1 VEEFLSHTLGG
12 VVSGSVYAAFAL
24 ALVLI
29 WRSTRI
35 VNFAQGSMAAA
46 TTFIAVAVIDAGYSY
61 WVALV
66 VAILSGLVL
75 GAVIERV
82 IIRPVEGGPELNAVI
97 VTLGLFIAIQGVVAL
112 IWGVDQR
119 AFVPPFSGTGYEV
132 REGFTLLSL
141 SPNTIWTVAAVVV
154 TMLLLIALF
163 RFTRLGLAM
172 RASAFG
178 QEVARLLGV
187 RVGRMLTLGW
197 ALAAAVGALAGLLI
211 AGDVSFISPNY
222 MDTLIV
228 FGFVA
233 AVLGGLDS
241 PIGAVV
247 GGLLLG
253 LALNYVAG
261 YLDDSLLGITALVI
275 LMIVLLVRPGG
286 LFSTTPA
293 RRA

>member
-1 VEEFLSHTLGG
+1 MREFVNVTLTGLI
-12 VVSGSVYAAFAL
+12 SGSVYAAFAL

-46 TTFIAVAVIDAGYSY
+46 TTFVALALIQAGQSY
-61 WVALV
+61 WVAFV
-66 VAILSGLVL
+66 VALVCGFLL

-82 IIRPVEGGPELNAVI
+82 VVRPVENGPELNAVI
-97 VTLGLFIAIQGVVAL
+97 VTLGLFVAIQALIAIVFGSSFESFPAPFGLRGFEVGGTTIAL
-112 IWGVDQR
+112 TPNSV
-119 AFVPPFSGTGYEV
+119 FVLV
-132 REGFTLLSL
+132 
-141 SPNTIWTVAAVVV
+141 AVVV
-154 TMLLLIALF
+154 TMAALVALF
-163 RFTRLGLAM
+163 RFTRVGLAM

-197 ALAAAVGALAGLLI
+197 GLAAVVGSLSGLLI
-211 AGDVSFISPNY
+211 AGGGLVWPAY
-222 MDTLIV
+222 MDALIV

-241 PIGAVV
+241 PVGAVV
-247 GGLLLG
+247 GGLSIG
-253 LALNYVAG
+253 LALAYVSA
-261 YLDDSLLGITALVI
+261 YADPALVNLAALVI
-275 LMIVLLVRPGG
+275 LMVVLLVKPGG
-286 LFSTTPA
+286 LFASSTA

>member
-1 VEEFLSHTLGG
+1 MQQFVNITLSGLVEGMI
-12 VVSGSVYAAFAL
+12 YAAFAL

-46 TTFIAVAVIDAGYSY
+46 TAFIALALIDAGQSY
-61 WVALV
+61 WVALI
-66 VAILSGLVL
+66 VALISGFII
-75 GAVIERV
+75 GAVVERL

-97 VTLGLFIAIQGVVAL
+97 VTLGLFVAIQALIAIIFGSSFQSFPTPFGVRGFQIGDTTIALTPTSIYIIVAVL
-112 IWGVDQR
+112 IVM
-119 AFVPPFSGTGYEV
+119 A
-132 REGFTLLSL
+132 LL
-141 SPNTIWTVAAVVV
+141 VG
-154 TMLLLIALF
+154 LF
-163 RFTRLGLAM
+163 RFTRVGLAM

-197 ALAAAVGALAGLLI
+197 ALAAVVGSLSGLLI
-211 AGDVSFISPNY
+211 AGGEFVYPAY
-222 MDTLIV
+222 MDSLIV

-241 PIGAVV
+241 PIGAIV

-253 LALNYVAG
+253 LALSYVSG
-261 YLDDSLLGITALVI
+261 YLPRGSALVNVAALVI

-286 LFSTTPA
+286 LFASTVA

>member
-1 VEEFLSHTLGG
+1 VQQFVNVTLTGLI
-12 VVSGSVYAAFAL
+12 SGSVYAAFAL

-46 TTFIAVAVIDAGYSY
+46 TSFIALALIQGGQSY
-61 WVALV
+61 WVALI
-66 VAILSGLVL
+66 VALASGFVL
-75 GAVIERV
+75 GALIERV
-82 IIRPVEGGPELNAVI
+82 VIRPVEGGPELNAVI
-97 VTLGLFIAIQGVVAL
+97 VTLGLFIAIQALIAIIFGSSFESFPAPFGLSGFTIGDFNVGLTPNSLFVLAAVIVTMVAL
-112 IWGVDQR
+112 I
-119 AFVPPFSGTGYEV
+119 S
-132 REGFTLLSL
+132 
-141 SPNTIWTVAAVVV
+141 
-154 TMLLLIALF
+154 LF

-197 ALAAAVGALAGLLI
+197 ALAAVVGSLSGLLI
-211 AGDVSFISPNY
+211 AGGGLVYPAY

-228 FGFVA
+228 YGFVA

-241 PIGAVV
+241 PVGAVV
-247 GGLLLG
+247 GGLLIGVLLSYVSG
-253 LALNYVAG
+253 YVDPALTNLA
-261 YLDDSLLGITALVI
+261 ALVV
-275 LMIVLLVRPGG
+275 LMVVLLVKPGG
-286 LFSTTPA
+286 LFASSTA

>member
-1 VEEFLSHTLGG
+1 MI
-12 VVSGSVYAAFAL
+12 YAAFAL

-46 TTFIAVAVIDAGYSY
+46 TAFIALSIIDAGQSY
-61 WVALV
+61 WVALI
-66 VAILSGLVL
+66 VALIAGFLM
-75 GAVIERV
+75 GAVVERV

-97 VTLGLFIAIQGVVAL
+97 VTLGLFVAIQALIAIIYGSSFQSFPTPFGVRGFEIGDMTIALTPTSLYIIVAVL
-112 IWGVDQR
+112 ITM
-119 AFVPPFSGTGYEV
+119 A
-132 REGFTLLSL
+132 LL
-141 SPNTIWTVAAVVV
+141 V
-154 TMLLLIALF
+154 ALF
-163 RFTRLGLAM
+163 RFTRVGLAM

-197 ALAAAVGALAGLLI
+197 ALAAVVGSLSGLLI
-211 AGDVSFISPNY
+211 AGGEFVYPAY
-222 MDTLIV
+222 MDSLIV

-241 PIGAVV
+241 PIGAIV

-253 LALNYVAG
+253 LALSYVSG
-261 YLDDSLLGITALVI
+261 YVERGSALVNVAALVI
-275 LMIVLLVRPGG
+275 LMVVLLVRPGG
-286 LFSTTPA
+286 LFASSVA

>member
-1 VEEFLSHTLGG
+1 VQQFVNVTLNGLVAG
-12 VVSGSVYAAFAL
+12 VVYAAFAL

-35 VNFAQGSMAAA
+35 INFAQGSMAAA
-46 TTFIAVAVIDAGYSY
+46 TTFIALALIDAGQSY
-61 WVALV
+61 WVGFV
-66 VAILSGLVL
+66 VALLCGLVL

-82 IIRPVEGGPELNAVI
+82 IIRPVERGPELNAVI
-97 VTLGLFIAIQGVVAL
+97 VTLGLFIAIQAVVA
-112 IWGVDQR
+112 IFFGPNER
-119 AFVPPFSGTGYEV
+119 AFVAPFDQVGYQAF
-132 REGFTLLSL
+132 GFTLAF
-141 SPNTIWTVAAVVV
+141 SPNSVFAVLAVLV
-154 TMLLLIALF
+154 TMLLLTGLF

-197 ALAAAVGALAGLLI
+197 ALAAVVGSLSGLLI
-211 AGDVSFISPNY
+211 AGEANVVTPTY
-222 MDTLIV
+222 MDALIV
-228 FGFVA
+228 YGFVA

-241 PIGAVV
+241 PVGAVV

-253 LALNYVAG
+253 LLLSYVRG
-261 YLDDSLLGITALVI
+261 YLGDQLVSIAALVI
-275 LMIVLLVRPGG
+275 LVVVLLARPGG
-286 LFSTTPA
+286 LFASSTA

>member
-1 VEEFLSHTLGG
+1 VQQFVNVTLSGLTQGMI
-12 VVSGSVYAAFAL
+12 YAAFAL

-46 TTFIAVAVIDAGYSY
+46 TAFIALALINSGWSY
-61 WVALV
+61 WAALV
-66 VAILSGLVL
+66 VALVSGFLM
-75 GAVIERV
+75 GAIVERV

-97 VTLGLFIAIQGVVAL
+97 VTLGLFVAIQALIAIIAGSSFQSFPTPFGV
-112 IWGVDQR
+112 R
-119 AFVPPFSGTGYEV
+119 
-132 REGFTLLSL
+132 GFTIGDTTILLTPTSL
-141 SPNTIWTVAAVVV
+141 YIIGSVLVV
-154 TMLLLIALF
+154 MALLVALF
-163 RFTRLGLAM
+163 RFTRVGLAM

-197 ALAAAVGALAGLLI
+197 ALAAVVGSLSGLLI
-211 AGDVSFISPNY
+211 AGGGFVYPAY
-222 MDTLIV
+222 MDSLIV

-241 PIGAVV
+241 PVGAIV
-247 GGLLLG
+247 GGLILG
-253 LALNYVAG
+253 LALSYVSG
-261 YLDDSLLGITALVI
+261 YVERGSSLVNVAALVI
-275 LMIVLLVRPGG
+275 LMVVLLVRPGG
-286 LFSTTPA
+286 LFASSTA

>member
-1 VEEFLSHTLGG
+1 MI
-12 VVSGSVYAAFAL
+12 YAAFAL

-46 TTFIAVAVIDAGYSY
+46 TAFIALALIQAGYSY
-61 WVALV
+61 WIALIVAL
-66 VAILSGLVL
+66 ASGFVL

-97 VTLGLFIAIQGVVAL
+97 VTLGLFVAIQALIAIIFGSSFQSFPTPFGV
-112 IWGVDQR
+112 R
-119 AFVPPFSGTGYEV
+119 
-132 REGFTLLSL
+132 GFQIGDTTIPVTPTSL
-141 SPNTIWTVAAVVV
+141 YILGSVLV
-154 TMLLLIALF
+154 TMGLLVALF
-163 RFTRLGLAM
+163 RLTRVGLAM

-197 ALAAAVGALAGLLI
+197 ALAAVVGSLSGLLI
-211 AGDVSFISPNY
+211 AGGGFVYPAY
-222 MDTLIV
+222 MDSLIV

-247 GGLLLG
+247 GGLILG
-253 LALNYVAG
+253 LALSYVSG
-261 YLDDSLLGITALVI
+261 YAPRGSALVNISALVI
-275 LMIVLLVRPGG
+275 LIVVLLVRPGG
-286 LFSTTPA
+286 LFSSSTA

>member
-1 VEEFLSHTLGG
+1 VQQFINVTLSGLVEGMI
-12 VVSGSVYAAFAL
+12 YAAFAL

-46 TTFIAVAVIDAGYSY
+46 TTFIALALINAGYSY
-61 WVALV
+61 WVGFLVALV
-66 VAILSGLVL
+66 SGFVIGAIV
-75 GAVIERV
+75 ERV

-97 VTLGLFIAIQGVVAL
+97 VALGLFVAIQALIAVIAGSAFQSFPTPFGVRGFEIGDTTIAITPTSLYIIGSVLVVM
-112 IWGVDQR
+112 G
-119 AFVPPFSGTGYEV
+119 
-132 REGFTLLSL
+132 LL
-141 SPNTIWTVAAVVV
+141 V
-154 TMLLLIALF
+154 ALF
-163 RFTRLGLAM
+163 RFTRVGLAM

-197 ALAAAVGALAGLLI
+197 ALAAVVGSLSGLLI
-211 AGDVSFISPNY
+211 AGGEFVYPAY
-222 MDTLIV
+222 MDSLIV

-241 PIGAVV
+241 PVGAIV

-253 LALNYVAG
+253 LALSYVSG
-261 YLDDSLLGITALVI
+261 YIDSALVNFAALVI
-275 LMIVLLVRPGG
+275 LMIVLLVKPGG
-286 LFSTTPA
+286 LFASSVA

>member
-1 VEEFLSHTLGG
+1 VQQFVNVTLSGLVEGMI
-12 VVSGSVYAAFAL
+12 YAAFAL

-46 TTFIAVAVIDAGYSY
+46 TAFIALAIINAGYSY
-61 WVALV
+61 WLGLVVALV
-66 VAILSGLVL
+66 AGFVI
-75 GAVIERV
+75 GAVVERV

-97 VTLGLFIAIQGVVAL
+97 VTLGLFVAIQALIAIIYGSSFQSFPTPFGVRGFEIGDMTIALTPTSLYIIVAVL
-112 IWGVDQR
+112 ITM
-119 AFVPPFSGTGYEV
+119 A
-132 REGFTLLSL
+132 LL
-141 SPNTIWTVAAVVV
+141 V
-154 TMLLLIALF
+154 ALF
-163 RFTRLGLAM
+163 RFTRVGLAM

-197 ALAAAVGALAGLLI
+197 ALAAVVGSLSGLLI
-211 AGDVSFISPNY
+211 AGGEFVYPAY
-222 MDTLIV
+222 MDSLIV

-241 PIGAVV
+241 PIGAIV

-253 LALNYVAG
+253 LALSYVSG
-261 YLDDSLLGITALVI
+261 YVERGSALVNVAALVI
-275 LMIVLLVRPGG
+275 LMVVLLVRPGG
-286 LFSTTPA
+286 LFASSVA

>member
-1 VEEFLSHTLGG
+1 MQQFINITLSGLVEGMI
-12 VVSGSVYAAFAL
+12 YAAFAL

-46 TTFIAVAVIDAGYSY
+46 TAFIALALIDAGQSY

-66 VAILSGLVL
+66 VALISGFVL
-75 GAVIERV
+75 GAIVERV

-97 VTLGLFIAIQGVVAL
+97 VTLGLFVAIQALIAIIFGSSFQSFPTPFGVRGFEIGDTTIAVTPTSLYIVGSVLVVMAL
-112 IWGVDQR
+112 LV
-119 AFVPPFSGTGYEV
+119 
-132 REGFTLLSL
+132 
-141 SPNTIWTVAAVVV
+141 
-154 TMLLLIALF
+154 ALF
-163 RFTRLGLAM
+163 RFTRIGLAM
-172 RASAFG
+172 RAAAFG

-197 ALAAAVGALAGLLI
+197 ALAAVVGSLSGLLI
-211 AGDVSFISPNY
+211 AGGEFVYPAY
-222 MDTLIV
+222 MDSLIV

-241 PIGAVV
+241 PVGAIV

-253 LALNYVAG
+253 LALSYVSG
-261 YLDDSLLGITALVI
+261 YVNSALVNVAALVI
-275 LMIVLLVRPGG
+275 LMVVLLVKPGG
-286 LFSTTPA
+286 LFASSVA

>member
-1 VEEFLSHTLGG
+1 VQQFVNITLSGLVEGMI
-12 VVSGSVYAAFAL
+12 YAAFAL

-35 VNFAQGSMAAA
+35 VNFAQGAMAAA
-46 TTFIAVAVIDAGYSY
+46 TAFIALAIIDAGQSY

-66 VAILSGLVL
+66 AALVSGFVL
-75 GAVIERV
+75 GAVVERV
-82 IIRPVEGGPELNAVI
+82 VVRPVEGGPELNAVI
-97 VTLGLFIAIQGVVAL
+97 VTLGLFVAIQALIAIIFGSSFQSFPTPFGVRGFEVGGTTIALTPTSVYIIVAVL
-112 IWGVDQR
+112 ITM
-119 AFVPPFSGTGYEV
+119 A
-132 REGFTLLSL
+132 LL
-141 SPNTIWTVAAVVV
+141 V
-154 TMLLLIALF
+154 ALF
-163 RFTRLGLAM
+163 RFTRVGLAM

-197 ALAAAVGALAGLLI
+197 ALAAVVGSLSGLLI
-211 AGDVSFISPNY
+211 AGGEFVYPAY
-222 MDTLIV
+222 MDSLIV

-241 PIGAVV
+241 PVGAIV

-253 LALNYVAG
+253 LALSYVSG
-261 YLDDSLLGITALVI
+261 YLPRGSALVNVAALVI
-275 LMIVLLVRPGG
+275 LMVVLLVRPGG
-286 LFSTTPA
+286 LFASSVA